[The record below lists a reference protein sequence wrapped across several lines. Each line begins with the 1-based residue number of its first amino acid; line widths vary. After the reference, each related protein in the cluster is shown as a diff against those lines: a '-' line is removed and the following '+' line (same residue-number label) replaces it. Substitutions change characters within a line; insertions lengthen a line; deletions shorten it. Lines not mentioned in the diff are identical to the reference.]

1 MGEVRAQVIASNP
14 LDPDSP
20 ELVLDACID
29 TGAVVVLIGH
39 DIADRLGLSDMG
51 KAVVTLADDTKKEM
65 PRAGPLKLTIGDRS
79 DYFSCLVGAPGCEP
93 LIGQLVLEALDLI
106 VDCQHQTLRTRP
118 SSPAYPSYK
127 MK

>member
-14 LDPDSP
+14 LNPDSP
-20 ELVLDACID
+20 ELELDACID

-39 DIADRLGLSDMG
+39 DIADRLGLIDMG
-51 KAVVTLADDTKKEM
+51 KAVVTLADDTTKEM

-106 VDCQHQTLRTRP
+106 VDCQHQTLRPRP